1 MSASAAAVA
10 LQLGSSRRARAVAVW
25 FSLDQHGPEDTRGLG
40 GERDHHDLVGSARE
54 QIPQPRIADPARSLM
69 PQIGACAADQQRPQ
83 HAVTL
88 FGDAPG
94 TMLAAGAVIAAG
106 HVWTAPS
113 RQELFGVSASGSGS
127 GHVYGLEMRPVTAGP
142 DGDRGSNS
150 NHCGALLRAM
160 TRRSVSIPVS

>member
-83 HAVTL
+83 HAVMYGRPPL
-88 FGDAPG
+88 GKSFLVFRQADPG
-94 TMLAAGAVIAAG
+94 AAMS
-106 HVWTAPS
+106 TRS
-113 RQELFGVSASGSGS
+113 RSGLSPRGRM
-127 GHVYGLEMRPVTAGP
+127 GIP
-142 DGDRGSNS
+142 DR
-150 NHCGALLRAM
+150 
-160 TRRSVSIPVS
+160 IP